1 MRTLTLKNTA
11 KNMTLLVA
19 GALMATMIAVPLGGI
34 ASADDDG
41 DDDPVVNRIVAP
53 VTYTIEAN
61 NGSPST
67 FELVERDGQMMLVLV
82 SQGPTYTPSN
92 DDDD

>member
-34 ASADDDG
+34 ASADDD
-41 DDDPVVNRIVAP
+41 DPVVNRIVVP

>member
-1 MRTLTLKNTA
+1 MRTLTLKNIA

-34 ASADDDG
+34 ASADDD
-41 DDDPVVNRIVAP
+41 DDIPVNNAIVVP
-53 VTYTIEAN
+53 VTFTIEAN

-67 FELVERDGQMMLVLV
+67 FELVERDGQMMLVLLH
-82 SQGPTYTPSN
+82 QGPTYTPF

>member
-34 ASADDDG
+34 ASAD

-82 SQGPTYTPSN
+82 SQGPIYTPSN